1 MFLRGYDAA
10 MLRSTARA
18 VASLVS
24 LAIAAT
30 VLTTGGCTTMSTY
43 PPTAGKPATR
53 PNISPGPELMTAAL
67 REAYRTTGLAGAAGR
82 VLVFNLPAGLEP
94 HTWQKVTA
102 GLPEGARAMR
112 NGDENV
118 CSVQQIRH
126 SGGRAEVDVVYPD
139 RGVYQLLTVRLT
151 NAGFAGWRVASTY
164 RWMIPATAPLAND
177 PMIAIEAERA
187 EREATEAARAATAA
201 EATRREAERAA
212 AERAAA
218 EAAAIEAAERAA
230 REAESDRAEPGEP
243 IDTPV
248 ADPATEPVPA

>member
-1 MFLRGYDAA
+1 MFLRGYDAP

-18 VASLVS
+18 VACLS
-24 LAIAAT
+24 LAAA
-30 VLTTGGCTTMSTY
+30 VLATGGCTTMSTY

-67 REAYRTTGLAGAAGR
+67 REAYRTTGLAGAAGG

-94 HTWQKVTA
+94 HTWQKVAA
-102 GLPEGARAMR
+102 GLPDGARAMR

-151 NAGFAGWRVASTY
+151 NAGLAGWRVASTY
-164 RWMIPATAPLAND
+164 RWLIPATAPLAND

-187 EREATEAARAATAA
+187 AQEALEAERAATAA
-201 EATRREAERAA
+201 ESARREAERVA

-230 REAESDRAEPGEP
+230 EEAARERAPAAPGEP

-248 ADPATEPVPA
+248 ADPASEPVPA

>member
-1 MFLRGYDAA
+1 
-10 MLRSTARA
+10 MLRSPVTAA
-18 VASLVS
+18 VS
-24 LAIAAT
+24 LALAAT
-30 VLTTGGCTTMSTY
+30 ILATGGCTTMSTY

-67 REAYRTTGLAGAAGR
+67 REAYRTTGLAGAAGS

-94 HTWQKVTA
+94 HTWRRVA
-102 GLPEGARAMR
+102 EGLPEGARPMR

-139 RGVYQLLTVRLT
+139 RGVSQLLTVRLT
-151 NAGFAGWRVASTY
+151 NAGIAGWRVASTY

-187 EREATEAARAATAA
+187 EREAVEAERAAMAA
-201 EATRREAERAA
+201 EAERLELERAA

-218 EAAAIEAAERAA
+218 EAAAIRAAEEAAQESAA
-230 REAESDRAEPGEP
+230 DPVEPGEP
-243 IDTPV
+243 IDTPA
-248 ADPATEPVPA
+248 ADPASEPVPA

>member
-1 MFLRGYDAA
+1 
-10 MLRSTARA
+10 
-18 VASLVS
+18 
-24 LAIAAT
+24 
-30 VLTTGGCTTMSTY
+30 
-43 PPTAGKPATR
+43 
-53 PNISPGPELMTAAL
+53 
-67 REAYRTTGLAGAAGR
+67 
-82 VLVFNLPAGLEP
+82 
-94 HTWQKVTA
+94 
-102 GLPEGARAMR
+102 MR

-151 NAGFAGWRVASTY
+151 NGGLAGWRIASTY

-187 EREATEAARAATAA
+187 AQEAADAARAAAAA
-201 EATRREAERAA
+201 EAALREAEAAA

-230 REAESDRAEPGEP
+230 AEEAEKEAEAAPAPGEP

-248 ADPATEPVPA
+248 ADPAPEPVPA

>member
-1 MFLRGYDAA
+1 
-10 MLRSTARA
+10 MLRSTACLL
-18 VASLVS
+18 ASLV
-24 LAIAAT
+24 LAASF
-30 VLTTGGCTTMSTY
+30 VGGCTSMSTY
-43 PPTAGKPATR
+43 PPTAGQPATR

-67 REAYRTTGLAGAAGR
+67 REAQRTTGLGGG
-82 VLVFNLPAGLEP
+82 VVFNLPAGLEP
-94 HTWQKVTA
+94 HTWRRVQA
-102 GLPEGARAMR
+102 ALPEGARPMR

-151 NAGFAGWRVASTY
+151 NGGLAGWRIASTY

-187 EREATEAARAATAA
+187 AQEAADAARVAAAA
-201 EATRREAERAA
+201 EAALREAEAAA

-230 REAESDRAEPGEP
+230 AEEAEKEAEAAPAPGEP

-248 ADPATEPVPA
+248 ADPAPEPVPA